1 MSITPHS
8 LGVHKILKHI
18 PLNVIFDAPAK
29 RRLAKAVNIADL
41 RLCAKARAHKVRG
54 YLRVSSSSCFV
65 DVTLDLYTDIYECV
79 LGRCC
84 SFFLWFSDVH
94 CAFLLLR

>member
-65 DVTLDLYTDIYECV
+65 DVAVAVDLYTDICMCVCV
-79 LGRCC
+79 LGHCC
-84 SFFLWFSDVH
+84 SFFSLVF
-94 CAFLLLR
+94 